1 MGKDLDILPPKRG
14 ETLVNVVITKARDT
28 AYATYHQEKPR
39 VTIKGI
45 RAEPGHVRIPPKLST
60 MVEKKKKEPQPAE
73 VQEEKRKRITVGVV
87 NKKYNDLFKMTQSLE
102 NRIDHEEMEHYD
114 LEDKFNV
121 LRRYV
126 SVKLQKIMDDMAKD

>member
-1 MGKDLDILPPKRG
+1 
-14 ETLVNVVITKARDT
+14 
-28 AYATYHQEKPR
+28 
-39 VTIKGI
+39 
-45 RAEPGHVRIPPKLST
+45 

-121 LRRYV
+121 LRRC
-126 SVKLQKIMDDMAKD
+126 LR